1 MAVMD
6 LAASQ
11 RGCWR
16 KIAITL
22 IDMIVSGIV
31 TLDGAKNEYYKLA
44 ARPRIK
50 TGVFVQPSLDGEGPG
65 FLSQSTAKRNLS
77 GCWR

>member
-31 TLDGAKNEYYKLA
+31 TLDGAKNH
-44 ARPRIK
+44 RQ
-50 TGVFVQPSLDGEGPG
+50 QPSGKTTICLEEPKLNTTSWQPGP
-65 FLSQSTAKRNLS
+65 A
-77 GCWR
+77 